1 MILQVAIR
9 IHFPTISQSLAARVC
24 SELYDPFIKLI
35 DDGQEEL
42 ENELA
47 IDLAVNL
54 IQNELENER

>member
-1 MILQVAIR
+1 MLRITIKIMISTS
-9 IHFPTISQSLAARVC
+9 PPLARLC
-24 SELYDPFIKLI
+24 SKPYDPFIKLI
-35 DDGQEEL
+35 EDDQEEL